1 MREVASMGKVKGK
14 NTIVRLE
21 EASVHLKLRRERV
34 SESFRMKINQLCN
47 YVSR

>member
-1 MREVASMGKVKGK
+1 MWKVQGK

-34 SESFRMKINQLCN
+34 SESFRMKINQLYN
-47 YVSR
+47 YVAA